1 MKLLIFSPLST
12 RSAIGRVTTVVVH
25 SLLAQ
30 GHEVVVARTETPTH
44 LQDSMLQCPAP
55 VISWTDE
62 AEIDS
67 AAATADAVVYVVGNH
82 FPFHEGALHW
92 MGPLPGLV
100 CLHDFVL
107 VHLFETWAASHPSTA
122 RRALRNWYGAD
133 ADEAFRQRTGTF
145 LDDALEKWPLT
156 EWLVSKALAVISH
169 SHWGMDRVRRAC
181 PGPTRVVHLPHHSNQ
196 VARAGP
202 THSDGSKVQVLTIG
216 HVNANKRIE
225 SVIRA
230 IGSSPLLRE
239 HVAYRLCG
247 FVTPRTALAL
257 DMLARESGVDLLI
270 SGEVDE
276 AELQRALDAAD
287 ISCCL
292 RWPALEAASASTVEA
307 LLHGNAVIATDTGFY
322 RDLPD
327 ECAIKIS
334 TSDEVHH
341 IRLALERLVSD
352 PAGRMAMAE
361 RGRRWAATMFTADH
375 YARELVDVA
384 GLMLRSRPAIDAAR
398 QFASVMREWGAAQE
412 LMTSPEICGPLQIF
426 GQD

>member
-12 RSAIGRVTTVVVH
+12 RSAIGRVTIVVVH

-30 GHEVVVARTETPTH
+30 GHEVVVARTETPVH
-44 LQDSMLQCPAP
+44 LQDPMLRCPAP

-62 AEIDS
+62 AEIRS
-67 AAATADAVVYVVGNH
+67 AADAADALVYVVGNH
-82 FPFHEGALHW
+82 FPFHAGALHW
-92 MGPLPGLV
+92 MGRRPGLV

-107 VHLFETWAASHPSTA
+107 AHLFETWAAAHPATA
-122 RRALRNWYGAD
+122 RRTLRNWYGAD
-133 ADEAFRQRTGTF
+133 AAEAYVQHPETF
-145 LDDALEKWPLT
+145 LDDAWEKWPLT

-181 PGPTRVVHLPHHSNQ
+181 PGPTRVVHLPHHSNH
-196 VARAGP
+196 VTRAVP
-202 THSDGSKVQVLTIG
+202 TGSDESKVQVLTIG
-216 HVNANKRIE
+216 HVNSNKRIE

-230 IGSSPLLRE
+230 IGSSPLLRDR
-239 HVAYRLCG
+239 VAYRLCG

-257 DMLARESGVDLLI
+257 DALARESGVDLLI
-270 SGEVDE
+270 SGEVEED
-276 AELQRALDAAD
+276 ELQVALDAAD

-307 LLHGNAVIATDTGFY
+307 LLHGKAVIATDTGFY

-327 ECAIKIS
+327 ECAIKVS
-334 TSDEVHH
+334 SSNEVHE

-361 RGRRWAATMFTADH
+361 RGRVWAAATFTADH
-375 YARELVDVA
+375 YARELADVA
-384 GLMLRSRPAIDAAR
+384 TLMLRSRPAIDAAR
-398 QFASVMREWGAAQE
+398 QLASVMRGWGATQE
-412 LMTSPEICGPLQIF
+412 LMTSPEICGPLRILS
-426 GQD
+426 QD